1 MFFGQFLS
9 LKAAKALDFFSKDPI
24 LPTAFLN
31 FDALFLQ
38 TPFHD
43 LVDQLNRQRFI
54 SLGPNISMEETDFK
68 TQNSQTASYL
78 LSYFSCLI
86 SHIWHPNCLGERL

>member
-43 LVDQLNRQRFI
+43 LVDQLNRQRFFFTGAENFDGGNCFDGEF
-54 SLGPNISMEETDFK
+54 LAK
-68 TQNSQTASYL
+68 
-78 LSYFSCLI
+78 LI
-86 SHIWHPNCLGERL
+86 SKPRILRRQVISCRTSLV